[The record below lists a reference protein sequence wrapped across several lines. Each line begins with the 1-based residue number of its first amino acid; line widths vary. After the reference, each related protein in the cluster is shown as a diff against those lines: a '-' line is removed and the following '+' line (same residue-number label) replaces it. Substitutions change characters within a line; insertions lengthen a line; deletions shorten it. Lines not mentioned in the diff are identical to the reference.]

1 MEIVSFLKDNFG
13 NVLGIIG
20 IILAYYF
27 YYKGKSKKEIFY
39 EITSFNLINENLN
52 QKVSELKISYKN
64 KDIKY
69 LTVSKIAIWNSGNST
84 IWEKEIPENNKIKIN
99 ICNSYEIL
107 EYELIENEDV
117 DSKLNITK
125 IDDKQLEINFK
136 FLEPNKGFVLKL
148 IHTSR
153 TSNDISIKGRII
165 GGSEIKRIND
175 IGRNNTERE
184 HWSTKYFGF
193 LFGVIVLLGS
203 FHYEFISFGFIFLFL
218 IGILITLAT
227 LYQIILKKVPK
238 RYEKIYLDE

>member
-1 MEIVSFLKDNFG
+1 MEIMSFLKDNFG
-13 NVLGIIG
+13 NILGVIG

-27 YYKGKSKKEIFY
+27 YYKGKSKKEILY

-52 QKVSELKISYKN
+52 QKVSQLIISYKD
-64 KDIKY
+64 KEVKY

-84 IWEKEIPENNKIKIN
+84 IWESEIPENNKIQIC

-107 EYELIENEDV
+107 EYELIENEDL

-125 IDDKQLEINFK
+125 IDDKYLEINFK

-153 TSNDISIKGRII
+153 TSNDISVKGRII

-175 IGRNNTERE
+175 IGRNNAKRE
-184 HWSTKYFGF
+184 HWSTKYFAL
-193 LFGVIVLLGS
+193 LFGVVALLGS
-203 FHYEFISFGFIFLFL
+203 NHYELFSFGFVFLFL
-218 IGILITLAT
+218 LGLLITSTA

>member
-1 MEIVSFLKDNFG
+1 MEIARFLKGNFG
-13 NVLGIIG
+13 NILGIIG

-39 EITSFNLINENLN
+39 EIIGFNLINENLN

-69 LTVSKIAIWNSGNST
+69 LTVSKIAIWNSGNTT
-84 IWEKEIPENNKIKIN
+84 IWENEIPENNKIQIN
-99 ICNSYEIL
+99 ICNNYEIL

-125 IDDKQLEINFK
+125 IDDKHLEINFK
-136 FLEPNKGFVLKL
+136 FLEPNKGVVLKL
-148 IHTSR
+148 IHTSK
-153 TSNDISIKGRII
+153 TSNDVSIKGRII

-175 IGRNNTERE
+175 IGRNNKERE

-193 LFGVIVLLGS
+193 LFGVILLLGS
-203 FHYEFISFGFIFLFL
+203 FHYEFISFTFIFLFSF
-218 IGILITLAT
+218 GILITLTAI
-227 LYQIILKKVPK
+227 YQITLKKVPK
-238 RYEKIYLDE
+238 SYEKIYLDK